1 MMILMTKN
9 EEEMETEQVEEEII
23 FMDVAEMEEIQ
34 LTLTPLLCVANK
46 SLNYN
51 DTHTIFTQGDSSDT
65 IQYFYLLH
73 VHYLCQQIQQ
83 Q

>member
-1 MMILMTKN
+1 MGGRRNNLYGCGRNGGNTR
-9 EEEMETEQVEEEII
+9 
-23 FMDVAEMEEIQ
+23 
-34 LTLTPLLCVANK
+34 LTLTPLLYVANK

-51 DTHTIFTQGDSSDT
+51 DTHTVITQGDSSDT